1 MANILTNLKCLFLND
16 IKQCSKQIGSLF
28 HTTAALDKSWNTRN
42 TGARKFLEHNKTVFP
57 PQAVGEEP
65 RPAYVCHAKQN
76 IKYSP
81 FKMWYVASFVRGMSV
96 DEAIKQL
103 SFVLKKGAVDVKQ
116 TILEAQEMAVRDHNV
131 EFKSNLWVA
140 ESFCGKGR
148 VFKGVRRHGRGR
160 VGKVE
165 YMHCHYFVR
174 LEEGKPPK
182 NYYLPNPQTPEEQLE
197 TWTDQ
202 MRKRKIISSL

>member
-1 MANILTNLKCLFLND
+1 
-16 IKQCSKQIGSLF
+16 
-28 HTTAALDKSWNTRN
+28 
-42 TGARKFLEHNKTVFP
+42 
-57 PQAVGEEP
+57 
-65 RPAYVCHAKQN
+65 
-76 IKYSP
+76 
-81 FKMWYVASFVRGMSV
+81 MWYVASFVRGMSV

-131 EFKSNLWVA
+131 EFKSNLWVGEYLMKSIKCNWILSKLLLFLSA

-182 NYYLPNPQTPEEQLE
+182 NYYMPNPQTPEQQLE